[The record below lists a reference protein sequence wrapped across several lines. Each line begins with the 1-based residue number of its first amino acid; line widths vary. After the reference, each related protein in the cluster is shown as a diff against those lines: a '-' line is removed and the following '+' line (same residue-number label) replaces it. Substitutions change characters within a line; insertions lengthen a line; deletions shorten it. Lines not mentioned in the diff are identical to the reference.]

1 MLRILLVL
9 FTLLVMA
16 TPETAAQ
23 ISYQISNYDLSNA
36 EAGNQNWD
44 IASDGKQRIFVANN
58 SGLLVLENTDQQL
71 YRLPEQTIFRSVAYI
86 DEKIYTGAFQ
96 EFGFW
101 EEDDSGTLIY
111 TSLVPQLENQEMNND
126 EIWKIVEHQEKVY
139 FHSFGSI
146 YVYNTEQDHVYRLD
160 TPGTLM
166 FLYQVQGKVFT
177 QQVQSGL
184 FRMDDDYLTTVNGSQ
199 FLQNEEVKSI
209 IELSGNSILIGTSKG
224 FYTYDGNSFSSWKAE
239 NIDEVIRNNVNVMT
253 RTNDK
258 IIIGTILNGIYIYDM
273 NFRLLKNLNTNNQLQ
288 NNTILSLEVDPYD
301 NLWVGM
307 DKGLDYIAF
316 DTPVHTYSDELEDIG
331 SVYSAALFNEDLY
344 IGTNQGIYWFKQ
356 DENGSFYDKQLIQNS
371 QGQVWFLKEFDGV
384 LYAGL
389 NDGTYIVE
397 NQRLRQISNVHGG
410 YNLKEYPNEQH
421 NILLQS
427 TYSDLLVYEK
437 NGNIWESAYGISGF
451 SAPARFME
459 FDHLGNIWLGHS
471 VRGIYQLQP
480 NIQFTNID
488 QIQQISPEQG
498 VPPGINKVFK
508 LGNRIMTSFRD
519 TLFQWDAINES
530 FVPFTNLDQFL
541 TERETVQNIL
551 PAGDQRYWVIKK
563 SEINLFQIH
572 FNSIRLIYRMLPEMY
587 NFSLIDG
594 YENIVPLT
602 NSLHL
607 ICLDDGFAILNL
619 EMVSESKY
627 ADPTISIQ
635 SVEAVNAQE
644 IVTEV
649 NPENSNEFEFAYRNN
664 TIRFKWTTSQVV
676 GNQSFFQYKLEG
688 IDTNWSSWQTTT
700 NAEYLRLLPGKYTFN
715 VRSIGPDGMLTETAS
730 YDFIIGKPWY
740 LSTIAYLLYFIILVS
755 FAFMIRLYLS
765 RKRWKAI
772 GKDLEAKHKKMHRDR
787 EQAEKEIIKLRNEKL
802 QSEIDHKSQQ
812 LASNTMAMMRKNNLL
827 NSLQEELN
835 KQKEELGDQLPD
847 KYFNKLNN
855 LIENGIEDEHEWEI
869 FEQLYNEA
877 HGNFFKRLKEEYP
890 QLTPADLRLCA
901 YLRMNLSSKE
911 IAPLLNISVRGVEER
926 RYRLRKRL
934 DISTDTNL
942 NELIMTF

>member
-1 MLRILLVL
+1 MIAV
-9 FTLLVMA
+9 
-16 TPETAAQ
+16 PETGAQ

-58 SGLLVLENTDQQL
+58 SGLLILENTNQQL
-71 YRLPEQTIFRSVAYI
+71 HRLPEQTIFRSVAYI
-86 DEKIYTGAFQ
+86 DKTIYTGAF
-96 EFGFW
+96 EDFGYW
-101 EEDDSGTLIY
+101 EEDDDGNLNYI
-111 TSLVPQLENQEMNND
+111 SLVSQLENQEMNND
-126 EIWKIVEHQEKVY
+126 EIWKIVEHQDKVY

-146 YVYNTEQDHVYRLD
+146 YVYNPKQNQVYRLN

-166 FLYQVQGKVFT
+166 FLYQVHDKVYT
-177 QQVQSGL
+177 QQVQRGL
-184 FRMDDDYLTTVNGSQ
+184 FRLEDDHLSEVQGSQ

-209 IELSGNSILIGTSKG
+209 IELTDNSILIGTTHG

-239 NIDEVIRNNVNVMT
+239 NIQEVIKNNVNVMT

-288 NNTILSLEVDPYD
+288 NNTILSLKVDPYD

-316 DTPVHTYSDELEDIG
+316 DTPVHTYSDELEGIG

-371 QGQVWFLKEFDGV
+371 QGQVWFLKVFDGV

-389 NDGTYIVE
+389 NDGTYIVQ
-397 NQRLRQISNVHGG
+397 NKQLRQISNVHGG
-410 YNLKEYPNEQH
+410 YNLKKYPNEQQ

-427 TYSDLLVYEK
+427 TYSDLLVYK
-437 NGNIWESAYGISGF
+437 KTGNIWESAYAISGF
-451 SAPARFME
+451 TAPARFME

-488 QIQQISPEQG
+488 QVQQISPEQG
-498 VPPGINKVFK
+498 VPPGVNKVFK
-508 LGNRIMTSFRD
+508 LGNRIMTSYHD
-519 TLFQWDAINES
+519 TLFQWDAINEG
-530 FVPFTNLDQFL
+530 FVPYTDLTHFFT
-541 TERETVQNIL
+541 EKGTVQNIL

-563 SEINLFQIH
+563 SEIILFQIH

-587 NFSLIDG
+587 NFSLVDE

-607 ICLDDGFAILNL
+607 ICLDEGFAILNL
-619 EMVSESKY
+619 DMVSGSKY
-627 ADPTISIQ
+627 SDPKITIQ

-644 IVTEV
+644 VITKV
-649 NPENSNEFEFAYRNN
+649 NPQNPNESEFAYRNN
-664 TIRFKWTTSQVV
+664 TIRFEWSTSQVV

-688 IDTNWSSWQTTT
+688 INPNWSSWQTST
-700 NAEYLRLLPGKYTFN
+700 NTEYLRLLPGKYTFK

-730 YDFIIGKPWY
+730 YAFIIEKPWY
-740 LSTIAYLLYFIILVS
+740 LSTIAYLVYFIILVS
-755 FAFMIRLYLS
+755 FGFMVRLYIS

-812 LASNTMAMMRKNNLL
+812 LASSTMAMMRKNNLL
-827 NSLQEELN
+827 NSLKEELE
-835 KQKEELGDQLPD
+835 KQKEELGDQFPN

-877 HGNFFKRLKEEYP
+877 HGNFFKRLKEKYP